1 MKKTITVMLL
11 AILIHACASKSDVQ
25 ITQLRCEYLDNPL
38 GIDEVN
44 PRLSWI
50 IESVEGGQKQTAYQV
65 MAASTMEKLNSKN
78 PDLWDSGKVK
88 SDQSIQIEYNGKP
101 LTSRMDCYWK
111 VKIWD
116 KKSRPSAWS
125 DPALWSMGLL
135 EKTDWKAKWI
145 GADTNKKN
153 EEVKKDL
160 STSEKHIKIEQRG
173 DPPIPPSPLLKKSFT
188 IKKQIKKATV
198 YATALGLYELRI
210 NGKKVG
216 DYVLAP
222 EWTDYNKRIQYQT
235 FDVTGFLNQGENVI
249 GATLA
254 DGWYMG
260 FFAQWGSKTPNR
272 GENYGSLDRK
282 LLVQLEIVTTDDQT
296 DTVITD
302 ETWQIWNDGPVRSAD
317 MFLGEVYD
325 TRKEIIGWDM
335 PEFDD
340 SEWENASEF
349 PATEAELVAQMNE
362 PIRIVKEL
370 KPIAV
375 TEPETGTYIFDMG
388 QNMVGWCRL
397 MVNEPEVTKIRLR
410 HGEMLTMDGGIYVE
424 NLRRAKQEDIF
435 ITNGK
440 GENTFEPRFTY
451 HGFRYVEV
459 TGLSKKPTPEMLT
472 GMVVASDADLTG
484 KFECSNS
491 DLNQIWK
498 NTLWSQRGNMHST
511 PTDCPQ
517 RDERMGWMG
526 DAQVFSQTAI
536 FNMNMAAFFSKWSQ
550 DIRDAQQED
559 GRYADFCPYPNNKR
573 EHLNSPGWADAGVIV
588 PWRLYQN
595 YADERILEKHYSSAK
610 RFIDHVHLE
619 NPDLIWTQSVGN
631 NYGDW
636 LNGNTIISE
645 DYPKTG
651 GKVPDEI
658 HATMFFAHSTRIL
671 ANMAKIIG
679 NDEDARKYTKLAD
692 EIWSVFNKNFVDST
706 GQIKGKTQAGYALA
720 LNFDLLP
727 EKLRNE
733 AAKWMTDAV
742 HEYDIRISTGFQ
754 STYRLMLELT
764 RWGYNDIAYQLVE
777 SHRFPSWLY
786 SIDQGA
792 TTIWERWDAYVKGRG
807 FQSTGMNSFNHYSFG
822 SVVEWMVKTILGIN
836 PDDEFPGFKKFII
849 HPQPGGSLEWA
860 KGEYNSIHGKIE
872 SEWKTENGRFKLNIS
887 VPVNTTAKVYIPA
900 KDPDLVMESNK
911 PIKKSKSIQFLD
923 FVNSEAVY
931 VVPSGKY
938 EFTVPYIR

>member
-1 MKKTITVMLL
+1 MKKIITVMLL
-11 AILIHACASKSDVQ
+11 GILFHACASKSDVQ
-25 ITQLRCEYLDNPL
+25 ITQLRCEYLDSPL

-65 MAASTMEKLNSKN
+65 MVASTLEKLNSKN

-88 SDQSIQIEYNGKP
+88 SNQSIQIEYKGKP
-101 LTSRMDCYWK
+101 LSSGMDCYWK

-116 KKSRPSAWS
+116 KKGMSSAWS

-145 GADTNKKN
+145 GADPNKIS

-160 STSEKHIKIEQRG
+160 SSSEQHIKIEQRG

-222 EWTDYNKRIQYQT
+222 EWTDYNKRVQYQT

-260 FFAQWGSKTPNR
+260 FFAQWGSKTPSR

-325 TRKEIIGWDM
+325 TRKEIMGWDM

-340 SEWENASEF
+340 SKWENASEF

-424 NLRRAKQEDIF
+424 NLRMAKQEDIF
-435 ITNGK
+435 LTNGK

-472 GMVVASDADLTG
+472 GMVVASNADLTG

-491 DLNQIWK
+491 NLNQIWK

-536 FNMNMAAFFSKWSQ
+536 FNMNMAAFFSKWIQ
-550 DIRDAQQED
+550 DIRDAQQQD
-559 GRYADFCPYPNNKR
+559 GRYA
-573 EHLNSPGWADAGVIV
+573 
-588 PWRLYQN
+588 
-595 YADERILEKHYSSAK
+595 
-610 RFIDHVHLE
+610 
-619 NPDLIWTQSVGN
+619 
-631 NYGDW
+631 
-636 LNGNTIISE
+636 
-645 DYPKTG
+645 
-651 GKVPDEI
+651 
-658 HATMFFAHSTRIL
+658 
-671 ANMAKIIG
+671 
-679 NDEDARKYTKLAD
+679 
-692 EIWSVFNKNFVDST
+692 
-706 GQIKGKTQAGYALA
+706 
-720 LNFDLLP
+720 
-727 EKLRNE
+727 
-733 AAKWMTDAV
+733 
-742 HEYDIRISTGFQ
+742 
-754 STYRLMLELT
+754 
-764 RWGYNDIAYQLVE
+764 
-777 SHRFPSWLY
+777 
-786 SIDQGA
+786 
-792 TTIWERWDAYVKGRG
+792 
-807 FQSTGMNSFNHYSFG
+807 
-822 SVVEWMVKTILGIN
+822 
-836 PDDEFPGFKKFII
+836 
-849 HPQPGGSLEWA
+849 
-860 KGEYNSIHGKIE
+860 
-872 SEWKTENGRFKLNIS
+872 
-887 VPVNTTAKVYIPA
+887 
-900 KDPDLVMESNK
+900 
-911 PIKKSKSIQFLD
+911 
-923 FVNSEAVY
+923 
-931 VVPSGKY
+931 
-938 EFTVPYIR
+938 